1 MTSQPETPPHTRLGS
16 ERRCFACQSRNARTS
31 SGRPDIPV
39 PFAGMQ
45 PCFDSAAIYR
55 SGPRRPPRQSWI
67 SLAVVSGGRN
77 SALIFEAAPPPP
89 LLRRAP
95 NSSSPPHC
103 SLLLYLAPG
112 GLPASASTLRGSE
125 APRSPICNP
134 NQSGPRVPS
143 ASDNLAMRST
153 EVVLEGRIAPQ
164 MRCGSCSWRGGCTSH
179 SQTVWQRDSI
189 AEEIRTYNSSRT
201 TL

>member
-1 MTSQPETPPHTRLGS
+1 MPVNHATRVRAQDVRTFLFHSLECNRALIRPPYT
-16 ERRCFACQSRNARTS
+16 E
-31 SGRPDIPV
+31 
-39 PFAGMQ
+39 
-45 PCFDSAAIYR
+45 R

-67 SLAVVSGGRN
+67 SLAVVPGGRN

-134 NQSGPRVPS
+134 DQSGPRVPS

-164 MRCGSCSWRGGCTSH
+164 MRCGSCSWRGGVHLTL
-179 SQTVWQRDSI
+179 TDRM
-189 AEEIRTYNSSRT
+189 AERFPLRKRFGPIQ
-201 TL
+201 